1 MPPFDNRKT
10 LFSERQRLMLWYWY
24 LIPIFAW
31 IDGIFARLLYV
42 QLVQGIPAGNNPMS
56 DTGLVIFSLLIFV
69 FTFWFFSLRLD
80 TVIKE
85 DGIHLRFFRLTKP
98 QYYPWE
104 KIARFDIVKYK
115 PITDYGGWGIRGE
128 RRNMVYTV
136 SGNKGLQLYL
146 SNGSKVLIGTRRP
159 KEMEKALRE
168 LGKIK

>member
-1 MPPFDNRKT
+1 MPPFDSRKT
-10 LFSERQRLMLWYWY
+10 LFAERQRLRQWYIVAIFVFLNGMFIRGLY
-24 LIPIFAW
+24 IQLIK
-31 IDGIFARLLYV
+31 
-42 QLVQGIPAGNNPMS
+42 GIPFGSNPMS
-56 DTGLVIFSLLIFV
+56 DTGLVIASSLIFV

-85 DGIHLRFFRLTKP
+85 DGIHLRFFRLAKP

-146 SNGSKVLIGTRRP
+146 SNGSKVLIGTRRS